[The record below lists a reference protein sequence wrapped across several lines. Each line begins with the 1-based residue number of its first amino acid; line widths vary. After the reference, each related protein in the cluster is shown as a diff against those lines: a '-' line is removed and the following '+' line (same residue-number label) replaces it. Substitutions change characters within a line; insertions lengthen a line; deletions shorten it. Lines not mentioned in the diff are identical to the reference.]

1 MTRTTGGDLA
11 GLLRAWRDRLQ
22 PAAVGF
28 PVGQRRTRGLRREEV
43 ALLAGLSVDYL
54 VRLEQGRADRPSVQV
69 VASLARVLQL
79 SDPERDQLY
88 AAAGL
93 AAPTPGTVPTHVPG
107 SVQRLLARL
116 PDVAVAVYTATWTL
130 LSANDAWSALLGRVE
145 PGRNLVRQQFTGTGV
160 RVLRDAEDERRF
172 ECALVSDL
180 RRASIRYPDDRGVVA
195 LVDELRELSPV
206 FATLWLE
213 ATIVEH
219 RSEPKTFVHPLVGPL
234 TLDCDVFTAAG
245 TDLRIVTYTAVP
257 GSDDA
262 SRFDLLRTLGA
273 TQDPSWEGADLPAC
287 EAVQNPVPGSS
298 RSTDDGTRADG

>member
-1 MTRTTGGDLA
+1 MIETTGRGDLA

-22 PAAVGF
+22 PEAVGF

-54 VRLEQGRADRPSVQV
+54 VRLEQGRADRPSAQV
-69 VASLARVLQL
+69 VGSLARVLQL

-93 AAPTPGTVPTHVPG
+93 AAPTSGLVPTHIPG

-116 PDVAVAVYTATWTL
+116 PDVAIGVYTATWTL
-130 LSANDAWSALLGRVE
+130 LTANEAWAALLGPVD
-145 PGRNLVRQQFTGTGV
+145 PGRNLVVQAFTGSGV
-160 RVLRDAEDERRF
+160 VVLRGRDDEMRF
-172 ECALVSDL
+172 QCALVSDL
-180 RRASIRYPDDRGVVA
+180 RRALIRYPEDPTVVA
-195 LVDELRELSPV
+195 LVEQLRSVSET
-206 FATLWLE
+206 FRALWAD

-219 RSEPKTFVHPLVGPL
+219 RSEPKTFVHPVVGPL

-245 TDLRIVTYTAVP
+245 TDLRIVAYTAVP
-257 GSDDA
+257 GSEDA

-273 TQDPSWEGADLPAC
+273 TSDPSWPGAELPPCAP
-287 EAVQNPVPGSS
+287 VQDVP
-298 RSTDDGTRADG
+298 

>member
-1 MTRTTGGDLA
+1 MSTTTDRGDLA
-11 GLLRAWRDRLQ
+11 ALLRAWRDRLQ

-54 VRLEQGRADRPSVQV
+54 VRLEQGRAERPSAQV

-93 AAPTPGTVPTHVPG
+93 AAPSAGLVARHVPG

-116 PDVAVAVYTATWTL
+116 PDVAIGVYDACWTL
-130 LSANDAWSALLGRVE
+130 LTANGAWSALLGPLE
-145 PGRNLVRQQFTGTGV
+145 PGRNLVLQQFTRSGV
-160 RVLRDAEDERRF
+160 SVIRGAEDERRF
-172 ECALVSDL
+172 ERALVSDL
-180 RRASIRYPDDRGVVA
+180 RRASIRYPDDPSIVQLVA
-195 LVDELRELSPV
+195 ELHRVSPT
-206 FATLWLE
+206 FATLWAE

-219 RSEPKTFVHPLVGPL
+219 RSEPKTFVHPLVGHV

-257 GSDDA
+257 GSEDA
-262 SRFDLLRTLGA
+262 SRFDLLLTLGA
-273 TQDPSWEGADLPAC
+273 EQAPSWP
-287 EAVQNPVPGSS
+287 
-298 RSTDDGTRADG
+298 T

>member
-1 MTRTTGGDLA
+1 MTTLSDRSDLA
-11 GLLRAWRDRLQ
+11 GLLRAWRDRLA

-28 PVGQRRTRGLRREEV
+28 PAGQRRTPGLRREEV

-54 VRLEQGRADRPSVQV
+54 VRLEQGRAERPSAQV

-93 AAPTPGTVPTHVPG
+93 AAPTAGLVPTHIPG
-107 SVQRLLARL
+107 SVQRLVARL
-116 PDVAVAVYTATWTL
+116 PDVAIGVYTACWTL
-130 LSANDAWSALLGRVE
+130 LTANDAWFALLGPIE
-145 PGRNLVRQQFTGTGV
+145 PGRNLVVQHFTGSGV
-160 RVLRDAEDERRF
+160 SVVRSPEDERRF

-180 RRASIRYPDDRGVVA
+180 RRASIRYPDDPSVPA
-195 LVDELRELSPV
+195 LVDELRSVSPV
-206 FATLWLE
+206 FASLWAE

-219 RSEPKTFVHPLVGPL
+219 RSEPKTFVHPLVGHV

-245 TDLRIVTYTAVP
+245 TDLRIVAYTAIP
-257 GSDDA
+257 GSEDA

-273 TQDPSWEGADLPAC
+273 TRHPGWQGAGLPAC
-287 EAVQNPVPGSS
+287 APVDNRGEAERRREG
-298 RSTDDGTRADG
+298 RADG